1 MPPPWHF
8 TTWLDLLYHWQ
19 SLAAGL
25 VALAAA
31 IIAVGGSELFGRLK
45 ERRERKAI
53 LLSLAAEVSS
63 YLDLFIRKREMI
75 QRLSPLDVRGRD
87 LKVAV
92 ELPSPTV
99 FLASADRIG
108 LLRPRI
114 AAGLIEFYGTYEG
127 LNLAVRIA
135 TTDPGRRV
143 ELDQFEELGAL
154 FERACRSALPLL
166 AKLPHEKA
174 DAALKKTI
182 ESFPPEAE
190 ARLRSA
196 SPPRP

>member
-8 TTWLDLLYHWQ
+8 TTWLDLLDHWQ

-114 AAGLIEFYGTYEG
+114 AA
-127 LNLAVRIA
+127 
-135 TTDPGRRV
+135 DPGRRV